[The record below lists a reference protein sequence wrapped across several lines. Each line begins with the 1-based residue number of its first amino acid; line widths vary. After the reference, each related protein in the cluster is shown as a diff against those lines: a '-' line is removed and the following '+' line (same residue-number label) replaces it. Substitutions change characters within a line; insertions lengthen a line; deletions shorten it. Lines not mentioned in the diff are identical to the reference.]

1 MSEEPKELTKEEFLE
16 QMEDFDSSAA
26 PEILEVLDSH
36 KYLLAVEVLGLVSI
50 ARALINKFGDDFLMK
65 SAVDLLNYKSPEKEE
80 QIEEADDIIKETE

>member
-16 QMEDFDSSAA
+16 QMEDFDNSAA
-26 PEILEVLDSH
+26 PEILEVLDNH

-50 ARALINKFGDDFLMK
+50 ARALIKKFGDDFLMK
-65 SAVDLLNYKSPEKEE
+65 SAIDLLSYESPEKEE